1 MATNEG
7 AQYFAGG
14 FYGGE
19 YHAFVELVR
28 QLVEN
33 TAADAAKGITAIFHD
48 ESQLN
53 RLFWLHRPAVVLSP
67 AYLYPEPTVE
77 ESGASLRDD
86 NHPWLWSPWTPSQ
99 TPSSSV
105 DESPPSL
112 SGHRRYAR
120 TASFVS
126 RSLIPSFK
134 TLSYAKPEFK
144 QRQMAVG
151 F

>member
-1 MATNEG
+1 MAKNEG
-7 AQYFAGG
+7 EQYFAGG

-19 YHAFVELVR
+19 YSSFVELVR

-33 TAADAAKGITAIFHD
+33 TASDAAKGITAIFHD

-53 RLFWLHRPAVVLSP
+53 RLFWLRRPEIVLSP

-86 NHPWLWSPWTPSQ
+86 NHPWLWSPWIPSQ
-99 TPSSSV
+99 TSSTLF

-112 SGHRRYAR
+112 SGHRR
-120 TASFVS
+120 
-126 RSLIPSFK
+126 
-134 TLSYAKPEFK
+134 
-144 QRQMAVG
+144 
-151 F
+151 